1 MIKIIY
7 KALFI
12 GMLVLHFSYTYSQSI
27 EYPYPVQYF
36 SLNLDGQHVL
46 MAYMDVK
53 PGKPNGES
61 IILFHGKNFNGFYW
75 KDVIPAL
82 TNAGYRVIAPDQV
95 GWGESTKP
103 NMKYSFEILANN
115 NKLLLDSL
123 GIKTFI

>member
-1 MIKIIY
+1 MIKIIH
-7 KALFI
+7 KALFVCI
-12 GMLVLHFSYTYSQSI
+12 TAVYFLDTYSQSVP
-27 EYPYPVQYF
+27 YPYPVQYF
-36 SLNLDGQHVL
+36 SLTQDGQHVL

-61 IILFHGKNFNGFYW
+61 VLLFHGKNFNGFYW

-103 NMKYSFEILANN
+103 DMKYSF
-115 NKLLLDSL
+115 
-123 GIKTFI
+123 